1 MGRSIVRS
9 KIFAKQNIP
18 STGGGGGGSA
28 ITVSDEGT
36 TLTSNVNSFNF
47 TGYGV
52 TASAVGN
59 AVTVTVDNH
68 LAIQVKNGTG
78 APVTKGTICYLKT
91 GSTSTTVPEILLS
104 DATTEATSSKTLGMV
119 HTTIPNGGIG
129 LLVVN
134 GELEGTGSEPLD
146 TSMYTIGTKLWLGTT
161 PGTVTS
167 TPPTFPNHTVFIG
180 HVTRSQSVNGRILV
194 EIQNGF
200 ELAELHDTL
209 FSGLNYG
216 DYLIYDPISGSRP
229 YWKNKYFYQTILN
242 ADLISLRNSA
252 TLIPNVTYEII
263 DSPGAW
269 KIKITADS
277 RNTFY
282 ATGKASIGLTFNCEC
297 FYDLDNNTLTRVY
310 DPNNKNDIWD
320 WLNISQFLWN
330 NPDWA
335 YNIIN
340 AQSQIIFANPPDTFL
355 NNVLTNAVLVID
367 NGNSAVNNN
376 IIENSI
382 IDLQDSS
389 SGPFSNNSIKD
400 SNIFV
405 EYPSGMD
412 SCDVVGMGVTYSFGR
427 ITAVLNNREF
437 YKGCKYKISE
447 VSTFFATYSL
457 DEPLTY
463 DFTSKTLTLPLGNEL
478 WVGKVFLTMATL
490 STMYEIQQISNA
502 PTMHLFTVSA
512 KQVAS
517 ASFVQFTN
525 NTKIALPFSMGG
537 NFKLSTPIYDY
548 CIFDGRDFA
557 TMGGQADG
565 TIGNQIT
572 MLEGKTY

>member
-18 STGGGGGGSA
+18 STGGGGGGSSA
-28 ITVSDEGT
+28 LQLITYADLY
-36 TLTSNVNSFNF
+36 TL
-47 TGYGV
+47 
-52 TASAVGN
+52 
-59 AVTVTVDNH
+59 
-68 LAIQVKNGTG
+68 KN
-78 APVTKGTICYLKT
+78 
-91 GSTSTTVPEILLS
+91 
-104 DATTEATSSKTLGMV
+104 TSS
-119 HTTIPNGGIG
+119 
-129 LLVVN
+129 
-134 GELEGTGSEPLD
+134 
-146 TSMYTIGTKLWLGTT
+146 
-161 PGTVTS
+161 
-167 TPPTFPNHTVFIG
+167 
-180 HVTRSQSVNGRILV
+180 
-194 EIQNGF
+194 
-200 ELAELHDTL
+200 
-209 FSGLNYG
+209 
-216 DYLIYDPISGSRP
+216 LIRD
-229 YWKNKYFYQTILN
+229 
-242 ADLISLRNSA
+242 
-252 TLIPNVTYEII
+252 VTYQII
-263 DSPGAW
+263 DSPAYW
-269 KIKITADS
+269 SVRVTADS
-277 RNTFY
+277 KSTFY
-282 ATGKASIGLTFNCEC
+282 ATGKASIGSSFECEC
-297 FYDLDNNTLTRVY
+297 FYDINTNTLTRVY
-310 DPNNKNDIWD
+310 DSKYQNDIWGWFNILQFQWD
-320 WLNISQFLWN
+320 NLN
-330 NPDWA
+330 WA
-335 YNIIN
+335 YNIID
-340 AQSQIIFANPPDTFL
+340 AQSQIIFNFPPDTFL
-355 NNVLTNAVLVID
+355 NNLLTNGSLVVD
-367 NGNSAVNNN
+367 DGNSSIDNN
-376 IIENSI
+376 IIENSTV
-382 IDLQDSS
+382 DLQNSS
-389 SGPFSNNSIKD
+389 SGPFSNNSIKNSD
-400 SNIFV
+400 IFI